1 MPMTTLGKSG
11 LRVSRYTVGGYHM
24 RVRGPDEG
32 VRIIHRA
39 MELGVNFFDSAYHYH
54 GGESDKTYGVAL
66 TPSMRK
72 SVLLMS
78 KAQLRTAT
86 LQ

>member
-24 RVRGPDEG
+24 RVRGQDEG

-66 TPSMRK
+66 MQSMRK

-78 KAQLRTAT
+78 KAQ
-86 LQ
+86 